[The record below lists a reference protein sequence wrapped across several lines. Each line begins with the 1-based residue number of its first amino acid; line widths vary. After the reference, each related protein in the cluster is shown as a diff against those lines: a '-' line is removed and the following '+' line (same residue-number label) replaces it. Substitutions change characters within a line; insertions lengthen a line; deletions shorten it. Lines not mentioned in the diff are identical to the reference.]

1 MADFTESLRD
11 IYSFPRLRSE
21 SSLVLGNPEKVT
33 EVKDDE
39 LTLLETKKKKVQHLP
54 TSTFQLFLF
63 PQRTILLTKHR
74 MKEDVKEETLF
85 KAS

>member
-39 LTLLETKKKKVQHLP
+39 LTLLETKKKKS
-54 TSTFQLFLF
+54 ST
-63 PQRTILLTKHR
+63 PPHIHVSTIFISSTDHS
-74 MKEDVKEETLF
+74 
-85 KAS
+85 AN

>member
-21 SSLVLGNPEKVT
+21 SSLILGNPEKVT

-39 LTLLETKKKKVQHLP
+39 LTLLETKKKKFS
-54 TSTFQLFLF
+54 TSPHPRFNYFYFLNGPF
-63 PQRTILLTKHR
+63 C
-74 MKEDVKEETLF
+74 
-85 KAS
+85 